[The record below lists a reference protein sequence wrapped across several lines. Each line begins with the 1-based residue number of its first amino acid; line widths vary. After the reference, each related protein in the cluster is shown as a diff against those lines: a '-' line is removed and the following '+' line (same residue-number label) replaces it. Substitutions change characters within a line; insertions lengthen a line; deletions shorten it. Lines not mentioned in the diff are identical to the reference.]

1 MKEEYY
7 CFTIPECATA
17 IDTYLDFRIRLGE
30 KLTDDS
36 PLFRQQF
43 DQISVRKPV
52 AMNVR
57 AVSKLHQHQQH

>member
-36 PLFRQQF
+36 PT
-43 DQISVRKPV
+43 IPTAVRPNKC
-52 AMNVR
+52 
-57 AVSKLHQHQQH
+57 